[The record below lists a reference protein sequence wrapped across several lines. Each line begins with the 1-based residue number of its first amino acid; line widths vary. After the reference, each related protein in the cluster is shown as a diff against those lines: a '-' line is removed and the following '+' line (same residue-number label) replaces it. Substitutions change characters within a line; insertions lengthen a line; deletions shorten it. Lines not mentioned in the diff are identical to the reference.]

1 MANTVWSA
9 SLQDDVSAV
18 ANKMGDNLLKLDKQ
32 VSNMFA
38 SSKGDFNAF
47 SKALKAG
54 GVSAVDAALMT
65 SKYRKELVDARKEAL
80 GLGKAVESTGDKLRR
95 MFREVGTG
103 MLRGAGEKLL
113 SAPGAML
120 SGAFGVVQK
129 VGSIITDVG
138 ETFVGAVLDAAQ
150 FRQNAITG
158 LEYMLGTREEA
169 VAIFKQAQELATQ
182 TPLDTDKVISGVK
195 QLVTAGFSGKESMVL
210 FKAVAD
216 QAAKHSDDPQMVD
229 KVIGAFARVKGR
241 GFASGEDWESF
252 QAAGFRRE
260 GVVQALMKN
269 PKLAPAMKIKEG
281 MTDEAK
287 LKEVQRVIS
296 TGQVGV
302 YTFLN
307 AAIKSLEEGKSEIGT
322 FAGEMGEKSLTGSI
336 SNVKSAFGDLLKSTD
351 LDQWEGVK
359 AFQKF
364 LGVVTKAL
372 NPKNADGF
380 LKVIERLTNSL
391 LGGLGTITDS
401 DVQGFLA
408 TLTVLGDKLVGF
420 LKEAWGWF
428 DKILHA
434 EPGGFVDAIG
444 GTLLEIAKYIGA
456 GIWEGFKNAGSILE
470 ERKRKQKEASDKA
483 DADVSKRL
491 SKDDFSEGIAALTEV
506 SIANR
511 RMLGEEITGSDVT
524 AAAAMDF
531 GAWAKES
538 AAGVGELD
546 IPHFGVGGI
555 VNGPTLAVVGEAGPE
570 AIVPLSGTQGRDY
583 SMGLSGQGKG
593 RGDIAVYVNVTGGA
607 DPEVTGQVIGRE
619 VRRELTRLL
628 ERTALEG

>member
-1 MANTVWSA
+1 
-9 SLQDDVSAV
+9 
-18 ANKMGDNLLKLDKQ
+18 
-32 VSNMFA
+32 
-38 SSKGDFNAF
+38 
-47 SKALKAG
+47 
-54 GVSAVDAALMT
+54 
-65 SKYRKELVDARKEAL
+65 
-80 GLGKAVESTGDKLRR
+80 
-95 MFREVGTG
+95 
-103 MLRGAGEKLL
+103 
-113 SAPGAML
+113 
-120 SGAFGVVQK
+120 
-129 VGSIITDVG
+129 
-138 ETFVGAVLDAAQ
+138 
-150 FRQNAITG
+150 
-158 LEYMLGTREEA
+158 
-169 VAIFKQAQELATQ
+169 
-182 TPLDTDKVISGVK
+182 VISGVK

-420 LKEAWGWF
+420 LKEAWDWF
-428 DKILHA
+428 NKILHA
-434 EPGGFVDAIG
+434 KPGGFIDAVG

-491 SKDDFSEGIAALTEV
+491 SKDDFSEGIAALAEV
-506 SIANR
+506 SVANR

-524 AAAAMDF
+524 TAAAMDF

-538 AAGVGELD
+538 TAGVGELE
-546 IPHFGVGGI
+546 IPHFGV
-555 VNGPTLAVVGEAGPE
+555 
-570 AIVPLSGTQGRDY
+570 
-583 SMGLSGQGKG
+583 
-593 RGDIAVYVNVTGGA
+593 
-607 DPEVTGQVIGRE
+607 
-619 VRRELTRLL
+619 
-628 ERTALEG
+628 